1 MSKKAE
7 ERINATMYIV
17 TAIVIFCPQTVY
29 ANNPPSLH
37 SVLSEILILPL
48 MMLFTYLGGGY
59 QILRLRKKQT
69 VKSKTIAQKA
79 FRITVIVIII
89 LFSIS
94 MEGATLLVSFIFFIK
109 AAKRGGKMIHWGTTS
124 SEKDQELQKW
134 SRSRLIL
141 CGVLTI
147 IMVSGLFG
155 MNIAFI
161 NSHSHLSLKSIV
173 EKDLTELVLYQ
184 LQMGEK
190 NREKFGEVRYENPK
204 RGKFAALEFGDKA
217 FFPSEKWMLSFSRH
231 WVVKFFLGKN
241 GKSFKIFVWPK
252 KFPLYPYNYL
262 VSYPSFFADDTGKIR
277 SIGVSTPRPCPE
289 DAPIFDTA
297 AGATFV
303 TPAI

>member
-94 MEGATLLVSFIFFIK
+94 MEGATLLVSIFFFIK
-109 AAKRGGKMIHWGTTS
+109 AVKRGGKMIRWGTTPL
-124 SEKDQELQKW
+124 EKGQEQSLQK
-134 SRSRLIL
+134 RNRTRLIL
-141 CGVLTI
+141 CGLMTI

-190 NREKFGEVRYENPK
+190 NREK
-204 RGKFAALEFGDKA
+204 
-217 FFPSEKWMLSFSRH
+217 
-231 WVVKFFLGKN
+231 
-241 GKSFKIFVWPK
+241 
-252 KFPLYPYNYL
+252 
-262 VSYPSFFADDTGKIR
+262 
-277 SIGVSTPRPCPE
+277 
-289 DAPIFDTA
+289 
-297 AGATFV
+297 
-303 TPAI
+303 